1 MLCVFVTR
9 CEVQKAPP
17 PALYPKRGTHVRLP
31 LDKRPEGQGR
41 GYIIISPEEGAE
53 REVSYEPERITG

>member
-53 REVSYEPERITG
+53 REVS